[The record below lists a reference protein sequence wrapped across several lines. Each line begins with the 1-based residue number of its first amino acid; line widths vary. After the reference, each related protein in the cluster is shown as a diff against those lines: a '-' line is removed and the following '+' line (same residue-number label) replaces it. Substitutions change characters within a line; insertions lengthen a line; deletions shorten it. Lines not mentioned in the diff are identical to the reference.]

1 MEGLTVFTEMLA
13 AEVLKTIPTKNKAA
27 LREAKRGI
35 LDYLASTLAGPED
48 AGVLKLLH
56 AIEAEGGHPVA
67 ALIGQNKRANRRQ
80 AALVNGFMGHALD
93 YDDVH
98 SDVRGHPSSVI
109 LPALFALAAGREISG
124 KQFLDAYIIGV
135 EVMARLGRAFGTI
148 SYLQGWHNT
157 SLLGGV
163 AATFAGARLLG
174 FTVAETQNA
183 VGIAASQAAG
193 LRVQFGTE
201 MKPLHAGLAAQQAV
215 QSIELTQ
222 QGFLGS
228 AAALDTTSGYL
239 AAYGEKEI
247 SEATRKA
254 LLENW
259 GDSWRI
265 ATPGL
270 WFKRFP
276 FCSAALHGA
285 DAARQLAKLQLPVE
299 NIANI
304 AIIFPPDGDAALI
317 HKHPVTGEQGRFS
330 IEYVV
335 ALALLGQAYTLEK
348 FEAKAISDQAQQLMK
363 VMSRKYDVHHLPDSQ
378 AIPKGR
384 FTIIRIAM
392 ADGTVHTREVSVPIG
407 SPGMPLTDAEL
418 EAKWQ
423 DAAPDKNNLEKVPA
437 TIRVLEKSSL
447 NDLMALL

>member
-13 AEVLKTIPTKNKAA
+13 AEVLKTTPTKNKAA

-35 LDYLASTLAGPED
+35 LDYLASAFAGRED

-109 LPALFALAAGREISG
+109 LPALFALAAGRGISG

-135 EVMARLGRAFGTI
+135 EVMARLGQAFGTI

-239 AAYGEKEI
+239 AA
-247 SEATRKA
+247 
-254 LLENW
+254 
-259 GDSWRI
+259 
-265 ATPGL
+265 
-270 WFKRFP
+270 
-276 FCSAALHGA
+276 
-285 DAARQLAKLQLPVE
+285 
-299 NIANI
+299 
-304 AIIFPPDGDAALI
+304 
-317 HKHPVTGEQGRFS
+317 
-330 IEYVV
+330 
-335 ALALLGQAYTLEK
+335 
-348 FEAKAISDQAQQLMK
+348 
-363 VMSRKYDVHHLPDSQ
+363 
-378 AIPKGR
+378 
-384 FTIIRIAM
+384 
-392 ADGTVHTREVSVPIG
+392 
-407 SPGMPLTDAEL
+407 
-418 EAKWQ
+418 
-423 DAAPDKNNLEKVPA
+423 
-437 TIRVLEKSSL
+437 
-447 NDLMALL
+447 

>member
-1 MEGLTVFTEMLA
+1 MGRLKSVTVLLTDKILSSA
-13 AEVLKTIPTKNKAA
+13 PTDNAAA

-35 LDYLASTLAGPED
+35 LDYLASAYAGRED
-48 AGVLKLLH
+48 AGIAKLLRV
-56 AIEAEGGHPVA
+56 IENEGGNPITP
-67 ALIGQNKRANRRQ
+67 LIGQDKMANRRQ

-109 LPALFALAAGREISG
+109 LPALFALSSGQKVSG
-124 KQFLDAYIIGV
+124 KRFLDAYIIGI
-135 EVMARLGRAFGTI
+135 EVMARLGQAIGTT

-163 AATFAGARLLG
+163 AATFAGAYLL
-174 FTVAETQNA
+174 ALSAADMLNA
-183 VGIAASQAAG
+183 VGIASSQAAG
-193 LRVQFGTE
+193 LRMQFGTE

-228 AAALDTTSGYL
+228 AAALDTRSGYL
-239 AAYGEKEI
+239 AAYGGQEI
-247 SEATRKA
+247 NEATRKA

-259 GDSWRI
+259 GDSWTI

-285 DAARQLAKLQLPVE
+285 DAAGQLAQLQLPVK
-299 NIANI
+299 NIADI
-304 AIIFPPDGDAALI
+304 AIIFPPNGDAALI
-317 HKHPVTGEQGRFS
+317 HRHPKTGEQGRFS

-335 ALALLGQAYTLEK
+335 ALALLGQPYTLEK
-348 FEAKAISDQAQQLMK
+348 FDANAISAEVQKLMK
-363 VMSRKYDVHHLPDSQ
+363 VISREYDAQHIPAAQ
-378 AIPKGR
+378 AMPKGR

-392 ADGTVHTREVSVPIG
+392 ADGTFHTREVSVPKG
-407 SPGMPLTDAEL
+407 SPGLPLTDAEL

-423 DAAPDKNNLEKVPA
+423 DAAPDKNTLEKVPNA
-437 TIRVLEKSSL
+437 INVLEKSSI
-447 NDLMALL
+447 NDLMVLL